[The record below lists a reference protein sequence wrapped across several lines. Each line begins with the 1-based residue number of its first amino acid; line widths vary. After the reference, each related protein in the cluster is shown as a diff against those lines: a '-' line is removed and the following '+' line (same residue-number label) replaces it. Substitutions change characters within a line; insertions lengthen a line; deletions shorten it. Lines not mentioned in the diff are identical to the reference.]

1 MTLYSTLSENLFF
14 ESFIYLYISILLF
27 INYEILE
34 TYSIKV
40 EKIEWTTKDLVSKLV
55 NYQHFVTLS
64 HFLSLLAFYCWNIL
78 EQIFIVLLY
87 HFKSFKIL
95 LFYHIAA
102 MPSSPLENENI
113 ILGII
118 WYILYVKFSIVC
130 KIHLHIFIFISQDFN
145 CLSYFFSVLFNW

>member
-1 MTLYSTLSENLFF
+1 M
-14 ESFIYLYISILLF
+14 
-27 INYEILE
+27 
-34 TYSIKV
+34 
-40 EKIEWTTKDLVSKLV
+40 SKLV

-64 HFLSLLAFYCWNIL
+64 PFLSLLAFYCWNIL

-102 MPSSPLENENI
+102 MPSSPLENKKI

-145 CLSYFFSVLFNW
+145 CLSYFFFLYSLTGNSTQFIPRRKFKSYFLMIWLIFGLNILVRNIFIVVPCTSYLSHSW